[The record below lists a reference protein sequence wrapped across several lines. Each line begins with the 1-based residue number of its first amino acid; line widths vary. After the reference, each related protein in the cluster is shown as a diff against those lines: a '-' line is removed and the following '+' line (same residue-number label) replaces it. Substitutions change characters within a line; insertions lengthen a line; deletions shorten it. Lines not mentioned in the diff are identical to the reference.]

1 MRFQSSINQSS
12 IYQITA
18 NQMAN
23 ELIVDFEIA
32 QKGSSIFEEQSPSAL
47 SIVFS
52 TNMNDIYLRNLHSN
66 QLHLQM
72 RP

>member
-1 MRFQSSINQSS
+1 
-12 IYQITA
+12 
-18 NQMAN
+18 MAN